1 MESGSSSRD
10 HEGSK
15 EEAILDENVLFVMRN
30 KEEYMRTLHVH
41 NEDIENSEGGIL
53 RLLSSKESTLL
64 LA

>member
-1 MESGSSSRD
+1 
-10 HEGSK
+10 
-15 EEAILDENVLFVMRN
+15 MRN